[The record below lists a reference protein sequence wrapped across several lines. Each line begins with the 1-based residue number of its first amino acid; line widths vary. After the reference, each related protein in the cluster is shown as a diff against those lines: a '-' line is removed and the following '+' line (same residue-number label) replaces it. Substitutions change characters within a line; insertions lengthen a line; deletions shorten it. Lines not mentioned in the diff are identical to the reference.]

1 MANATAIAKYLS
13 TEADINYSRTI
24 ENTHNEGL
32 KDIFKGLG
40 LDSNKLKSSFN
51 YMRALKDHEKVKYSI
66 DFNTLVAKN

>member
-1 MANATAIAKYLS
+1 MANATANANYLL

-24 ENTHNEGL
+24 ESTHNDGL
-32 KDIFKGLG
+32 KDVFNGLG

-66 DFNTLVAKN
+66 DFNTLVATN